1 MPTTTM
7 NAVTR
12 WVLVAIEFAVLI
24 TLFLWVARDYLA
36 VLIAEKPS
44 IHNLALAEKYSPGD
58 AIYTHMEGRLFQYSV
73 TDVDPAQAFEKL
85 TQSVRLNPYEPQ
97 AWLDLAAALEL
108 QGEAGQAEQCIRRA
122 STLAPRQPQF
132 QWAVANFYVLHG
144 NIDEAFKHLKMV
156 LASDPGYDAS
166 IFNTAWKASGD
177 ANKILQELIPDTD
190 YAEFRYLYFLIGSQ
204 RYPEADA
211 VWDRIK
217 SGSSKFNP
225 QVASGYLESLISN
238 RRPEDAYHAWEVL
251 RGRGII
257 GPTYEETPQNLVEN
271 GDFEEVPLNLG
282 FDWRMAGF
290 DGVYIGLDQTTFH
303 SPAHSL
309 LVQFQGKGNY
319 DFQNVY
325 QLVLVKPDTAYQ
337 FRAFMKTSGITTD
350 SGPRIEIKDSY
361 DPRNLDVSTQNLVG
375 SSPGWILISQD
386 FRTGSKTHL
395 ISVVLR
401 RYPSQKFDNLISG
414 KVWLD
419 DVTLTEGSMPR

>member
-1 MPTTTM
+1 MQTTAM

-12 WVLVAIEFAVLI
+12 WILVAIEFAVLI
-24 TLFLWVARDYLA
+24 VLSLWVARNYLA

-44 IHNLALAEKYSPGD
+44 IHNLGLAEKYSPGD
-58 AIYTHMEGRLFQYSV
+58 AIYPLLEGRLLQYSV
-73 TDVDPAQAFEKL
+73 TDVDPAQALEKL

-97 AWLDLAAALEL
+97 AWLDLGAGLEL
-108 QGEAGQAEQCIRRA
+108 EGKAGQAEQCVRRA

-132 QWAVANFYVLHG
+132 QWAIANFYILHG

-156 LASDPGYDAS
+156 LASDPDYDPS

-177 ANKILQELIPDTD
+177 ANKILQELIPGD
-190 YAEFRYLYFLIGSQ
+190 ANFRYLYYLIGTQ

-211 VWDRIK
+211 VWQRITATP
-217 SGSSKFNP
+217 GKFDP
-225 QVASGYLESLISN
+225 LLASGYIQVLIAN
-238 RRPEDAYHAWEVL
+238 HRPEDAYQAWEVL
-251 RGRGII
+251 RGKGII
-257 GPTYEETPQNLVEN
+257 SPTYQETRQNMIEN
-271 GDFEEVPLNLG
+271 GDFEEAPLNMG
-282 FDWRMAGF
+282 FDWRMTGF
-290 DGVYIGLDQTTFH
+290 DGIYIGLDQTTFH
-303 SPAHSL
+303 SPAHAL

-319 DFQNVY
+319 DFQDPY
-325 QLVLVKPDTAYQ
+325 QFVLVKPDTTYQ

-350 SGPRIEIKDSY
+350 SGPRIEIRDSY
-361 DPRNLDVSTQNLVG
+361 DPRNLYVSTQNLVG
-375 SSPGWILISQD
+375 STPGWILVSQD

-419 DVTLTEGSMPR
+419 DVTLTEAGGRR